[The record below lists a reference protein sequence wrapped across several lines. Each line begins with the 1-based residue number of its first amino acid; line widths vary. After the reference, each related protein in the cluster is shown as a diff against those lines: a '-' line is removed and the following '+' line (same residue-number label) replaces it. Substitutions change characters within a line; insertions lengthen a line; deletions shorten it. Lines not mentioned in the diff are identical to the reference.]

1 MGILHL
7 KWASSGS
14 SMVVF
19 HKERASASCRRV
31 RHGVIVATGPAT
43 EAPLKVNQP
52 LTKYDLINY
61 FASGCKPKDEW
72 RIGTEHEKFGFEFE
86 TLRPIKYKQ
95 IAALLNGIAARFE
108 WEKLMEGDNIIG
120 LKKGNRSISLEPGGQ
135 FELSGTP
142 FKTLHQTCDE
152 LNSHLYQAKTV
163 GEEMGIGFLGLGFQ
177 PKWKPQDI
185 PRVPKVRYNIMQNY
199 FNNNGLPQVEALL
212 MTCSVQVNLDYS
224 SEADM
229 IKKMRTG
236 LTLQPLAAAMFAN
249 SPFSGGIPSG
259 YLSIRSYKVNQVD
272 KRRTGM
278 LPFVFDDTFG
288 FEQYVDYALDVP
300 MMFVYRE
307 NKYIDCGGMSFRDF
321 MAGKLP
327 AIPGQVPT
335 LSDWENHLTT
345 IFPEVRLKRY
355 MEMRG
360 ADGGTSDMLCAL
372 PAFWVG
378 LLYDEVSLHN
388 ALDMIVH
395 WTPEERQNLR
405 NMVPMTGLRT
415 PFQGR
420 LLRHVAEDVLQWA
433 KVSLMLIN
441 DSQLFCRFHYLGCL
455 ELRQTSIYIVLQD
468 GLDRRG
474 LNESSFLD
482 PLKDVVGTGLT
493 PADRLLDMFHNT
505 WENSVDPVF
514 RERCY

>member
-1 MGILHL
+1 MGILYL

-14 SMVVF
+14 SMFVF
-19 HKERASASCRRV
+19 QQERATARCRRV

-43 EAPLKVNQP
+43 EAPLKANQP
-52 LTKYDLINY
+52 LTKHDLIDY
-61 FASGCKPKDEW
+61 FLSGCKPKDKW
-72 RIGTEHEKFGFEFE
+72 RIGTEHEKFGFEYE

-95 IAALLNGIAARFE
+95 IASLLNGIAARFE
-108 WEKLMEGDNIIG
+108 WEKIMEGGNIIG
-120 LKKGNRSISLEPGGQ
+120 LKKASPSSGNRSISLEPGGQ

-163 GEEMGIGFLGLGFQ
+163 AEEMGIGFLGLGFQ
-177 PKWKPQDI
+177 PKWKPKDI

-199 FNNNGLPQVEALL
+199 FNKNDLPGVESLL

-236 LTLQPLAAAMFAN
+236 LALQPVRIHSNVVESSKIPTVSNLDYFNQLAAAIFAN
-249 SPFSGGIPSG
+249 SPFSGGAPNG
-259 YLSIRSYKVNQVD
+259 YLSMRSYKVDQVD
-272 KRRTGM
+272 KCRTGM

-300 MMFVYRE
+300 MMFVYRG
-307 NKYIDCGGMSFRDF
+307 NKYIDCSGMSFRDF

-327 AIPGQVPT
+327 AIRGQVPT

-388 ALDMIVH
+388 VLDMIAD

-415 PFQGR
+415 QFQGR
-420 LLRHVAEDVLQWA
+420 LLRHVAEDVLKWA
-433 KVSLMLIN
+433 K
-441 DSQLFCRFHYLGCL
+441 
-455 ELRQTSIYIVLQD
+455 D

-474 LNESSFLD
+474 LKESNFLD
-482 PLKDVVGTGLT
+482 PLKDVVGTGIT
-493 PADRLLDMFHNT
+493 ADSFNNICLSIL
-505 WENSVDPVF
+505 
-514 RERCY
+514 